1 MFDKDRV
8 CPLLRC
14 ALTCLEV
21 CSWKHFLRGLTWRCC
36 WQDGECC
43 DMNWWRNSL
52 RIRSHQATSEHSLTQ
67 QEALVLELSDVDA
80 DSVKKTFHL
89 GYLKLCLCSR
99 TKATCIAGLSLY
111 IDWHLK
117 YFDMEPIDGHCMEE
131 MLQVAAFDIFW
142 LISGDPGDPG
152 ATWANWACLSV
163 RGGVMAIKWA
173 DTKWYIYT
181 HYIYIYILP
190 IYIYTYMYIHTC
202 IYIHIYILV

>member
-1 MFDKDRV
+1 
-8 CPLLRC
+8 
-14 ALTCLEV
+14 
-21 CSWKHFLRGLTWRCC
+21 
-36 WQDGECC
+36 
-43 DMNWWRNSL
+43 MNWWRNSL

-117 YFDMEPIDGHCMEE
+117 YFDMEPIDDHCMEE

-142 LISGDPGDPG
+142 LIRRPRSH
-152 ATWANWACLSV
+152 LSQLGLSI
-163 RGGVMAIKWA
+163 RSRWSHGHQMSWYKII
-173 DTKWYIYT
+173 YIYN
-181 HYIYIYILP
+181 YIYINIYVYIL
-190 IYIYTYMYIHTC
+190 YIYMYIHT
-202 IYIHIYILV
+202 HIYILV

>member
-36 WQDGECC
+36 WQDGACC

-80 DSVKKTFHL
+80 DSVKKLSILDILETLPVQQNQSYLHCRAFTVHWLTFEYIWNIL
-89 GYLKLCLCSR
+89 TWNLVIITAWKRCCKLQLL
-99 TKATCIAGLSLY
+99 TF
-111 IDWHLK
+111 
-117 YFDMEPIDGHCMEE
+117 FD
-131 MLQVAAFDIFW
+131 
-142 LISGDPGDPG
+142 LISGDPG

-163 RGGVMAIKWA
+163 RGGVMAIKWT
-173 DTKWYIYT
+173 DTKWYIY
-181 HYIYIYILP
+181 YI
-190 IYIYTYMYIHTC
+190 
-202 IYIHIYILV
+202 